1 MRLVVATACLASGH
15 TKGVSTTVSLVEL
28 VAPLRADPAHTAI
41 LLDVDGTLAPIITE
55 AGDVALADSTRDYLQ
70 AVAKKY
76 RLVACVSGR
85 RAAEAKRIVAIGE
98 LAYIGNHGIERLDRD
113 SWDLQLSD
121 EIGLWGQRVQEFT
134 ASQQSRD
141 LERLGVRFEDK
152 AVITALHWRGAADEE
167 AAQAAVSA
175 IADSAQDA
183 GLATHWGR
191 KVLEI
196 RPPLNFDKGSAIEDL
211 LRDSDVY
218 NALYA
223 GDDSTDLDAFAAL
236 TRMADSAQLRTAVRV
251 GVRSQEGP
259 ALIAEASDFVL
270 QSQQEIDL
278 LLSALVGR
286 EE

>member
-1 MRLVVATACLASGH
+1 MSTA
-15 TKGVSTTVSLVEL
+15 VSLVEL

-55 AGDVALADSTRDYLQ
+55 ADDVALADSTRDYLQ

-98 LAYIGNHGIERLDRD
+98 LAYIGNHGIERLERD
-113 SWDLQLSD
+113 SWDLHLSD
-121 EIGLWGQRVQEFT
+121 EMEPWAKRVQSFT
-134 ASQQSRD
+134 ASQRSRD

-152 AVITALHWRGAADEE
+152 AVITALHWRGVADEE
-167 AAQAAVSA
+167 AARAAVSA
-175 IADSAQDA
+175 IADSAQDV

-196 RPPLNFDKGSAIEDL
+196 QPPLNFDKGSAIEDL
-211 LRDSDVY
+211 LRDNGAR

-236 TRMADSAQLRTAVRV
+236 TRMVDSAQLRTAVRV
-251 GVRSQEGP
+251 GVRSQDGP

-278 LLSALVGR
+278 LLSALVGQG
-286 EE
+286 E